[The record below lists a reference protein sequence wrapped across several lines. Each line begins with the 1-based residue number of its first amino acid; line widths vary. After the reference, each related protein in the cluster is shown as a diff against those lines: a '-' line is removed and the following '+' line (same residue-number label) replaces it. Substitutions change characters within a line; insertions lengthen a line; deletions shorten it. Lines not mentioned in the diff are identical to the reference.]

1 MSLCQLR
8 TRLPD
13 RFELQVRENG
23 SGKREVQAFATKAS
37 RSSVPASKQ
46 LAYCIEAPIH
56 TGWHQSG
63 QKLLEEVWR
72 IEDMIRQRDLF
83 GAKQL
88 GI

>member
-1 MSLCQLR
+1 MSFGQLR

-13 RFELQVRENG
+13 RFKLQVRKNG
-23 SGKREVQAFATKAS
+23 SGESEVQAIATKAS
-37 RSSVPASKQ
+37 RGSVPASNQ
-46 LAYCIEAPIH
+46 HAYCIETPIH
-56 TGWHQSG
+56 TGWHRSG
-63 QKLLEEVWR
+63 HKLLQEAWR

>member
-13 RFELQVRENG
+13 RFELQVRKNG
-23 SGKREVQAFATKAS
+23 SGEPEVQAFATKTS
-37 RSSVPASKQ
+37 RGSVPASKQ
-46 LAYCIEAPIH
+46 HAYCTEAPIH
-56 TGWHQSG
+56 TGWHRSG
-63 QKLLEEVWR
+63 QKLLEEAWR